1 MFERYT
7 EKARRVIFF
16 ARYEASKYGS
26 VEIST
31 EHLLLALIHEDMS
44 IFKAI
49 LSDVDKIKSIQEELR
64 AQEGVKAQEPVGT
77 GVDLPLSNPSKRVL
91 AYAAEEAE
99 RLSDRHIGTEHQIL
113 GLLRESSPAA
123 QVLNANGIDLARM
136 REKLR
141 RPDARGSSAERTPRQ
156 PSQRLV
162 HDVLVEFVEE
172 GSQAIIAMVEPPAIV
187 PARGEEVVFGSRSF
201 HVLKVSYIYPET
213 TALDGLAHIT
223 PRIRVYL
230 EAVTQ
235 QP

>member
-26 VEIST
+26 IEIRT
-31 EHLLLALIHEDMS
+31 EHLLLALIREDIS

-49 LSDVDKIKSIQEELR
+49 LSDVAKIKAIQEELR
-64 AQEGVKAQEPVGT
+64 AQEAIKSDEPLGT

-99 RLSDRHIGTEHQIL
+99 RLSDRHIGTEHLIL
-113 GLLRESSPAA
+113 GLLRESSPAV

-136 REKLR
+136 REKFR
-141 RPDARGSSAERTPRQ
+141 RPDARGSSAERMQRQ

-162 HDVLVEFVEE
+162 HDVLVEFVDQ

-187 PARGEEVVFGSRSF
+187 PAIVRKSF
-201 HVLKVSYIYPET
+201 SG
-213 TALDGLAHIT
+213 AGLFM
-223 PRIRVYL
+223 L
-230 EAVTQ
+230 
-235 QP
+235 